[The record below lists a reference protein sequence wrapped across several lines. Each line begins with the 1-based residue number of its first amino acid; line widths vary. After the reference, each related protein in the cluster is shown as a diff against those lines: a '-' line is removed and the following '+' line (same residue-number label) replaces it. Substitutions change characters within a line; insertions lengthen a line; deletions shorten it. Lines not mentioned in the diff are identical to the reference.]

1 MALCGRKRKRGGKI
15 QERQMML
22 NVEFT
27 VKLQIPLWKV
37 EYSE

>member
-1 MALCGRKRKRGGKI
+1 MVLCGRKRKRGGKI

-27 VKLQIPLWKV
+27 VTANPLCKV